1 MKYAIFVL
9 TFFVTTLSLTA
20 QQALILDKVIARVG
34 SETILYSDLQE
45 LFSYAKAQSAD
56 YTDDIQCQ
64 IMDQLIGKALLLDQ
78 AKLDSIVVN
87 DFEIEV
93 ELERRIDF
101 ILGQQMGG
109 NEELFISTYGKT
121 PLEQKEVMREPL
133 REDLL
138 QQRIQGQ
145 LIEDVTI
152 TPKEVVAY
160 FESIPSDSL
169 PYLNAEVEL
178 GEIISKT
185 MISEKY
191 KEAAHDKLVKIRNRI
206 VNDGEDFAELASIFS
221 DDGGSAIKGGDL
233 GWQKR
238 GTFVPEFE
246 AAAFNLADQEISG
259 VVETPFGYHVL
270 QLLGRRGNN
279 INLRHI
285 LVKPEILQ
293 EDIDK
298 TKNHLDSI
306 AQLISTDS
314 LSFEIAVRRH
324 SDEDAQSYNNAGRLN
339 NDKTGDTFWETADLP
354 YQIYFAI
361 EDLQPGDVSEVLEF
375 EQRGEKVYK
384 IVQLQSKTKPHK
396 ASLETDYSKI
406 QNFAKESK
414 KNEYF
419 NNWMDRKIDN
429 TLITIVNDFKSCPNL
444 MKHYE
449 EEKNVLDR

>member
-293 EDIDK
+293 EDIDR

>member
-1 MKYAIFVL
+1 MKYTIFIF
-9 TFFVTTLSLTA
+9 TFLATSLSLSA
-20 QQALILDKVIARVG
+20 QQALILDKIIARVG
-34 SETILYSDLQE
+34 SENILYSEVQE
-45 LFSYAKAQSAD
+45 LFSYAKSQSTD
-56 YTDDIQCQ
+56 YTDDIQCD
-64 IMDQLIGKALLLDQ
+64 IMNQLIGKALLLDQ
-78 AKLDSIVVN
+78 AKLDSIVSN
-87 DFEIEV
+87 EIEV
-93 ELERRIDF
+93 EVELQRRIDF
-101 ILGQQMGG
+101 ILGQMQG
-109 NEELFISTYGKT
+109 NEELFHNKYGKT
-121 PLEQKEVMREPL
+121 PIEQKEVMREPL
-133 REDLL
+133 REDLI

-145 LIEDVTI
+145 LIQDVTI

-185 MISEKY
+185 MISDKN
-191 KEAAHDKLVKIRNRI
+191 KEAAQAKLQKIRDRI
-206 VNDGEDFAELASIFS
+206 INDGEDFAELASIFS
-221 DDGGSAIKGGDL
+221 DDPGSAQRGGDL

-246 AAAFNLADQEISG
+246 AAAYNLSDQEISDI
-259 VVETPFGYHVL
+259 VETPFGYHML
-270 QLLGRRGNN
+270 QLLGRRGNS

-285 LVKPEILQ
+285 LIKPEVTQ
-293 EDIDK
+293 EDIDR

-324 SDEDAQSYNNAGRLN
+324 SDDESQSYNNAGRLN

-361 EDLQPGDVSEVLEF
+361 EKLEPGDVSEVLEF
-375 EQRGEKVYK
+375 EQRGDKIYK
-384 IVQLQSKTKPHK
+384 IIQLQSKTKPHK

-419 NNWMDRKIDN
+419 NNWIEQKIDD
-429 TLITIVNDFKSCPNL
+429 TLITIVDDFRSCPNL
-444 MKHYE
+444 MRYYE
-449 EEKNVLDR
+449 EDNNVLNR

>member
-1 MKYAIFVL
+1 MKYTIFIF
-9 TFFVTTLSLTA
+9 TFLATSLSLSA
-20 QQALILDKVIARVG
+20 QQALILDKIIARVG
-34 SETILYSDLQE
+34 SENILYSEVQE
-45 LFSYAKAQSAD
+45 LFSYAKSQSTD
-56 YTDDIQCQ
+56 YTDDIQCD

-78 AKLDSIVVN
+78 AKLDSIVIN
-87 DFEIEV
+87 EIEV
-93 ELERRIDF
+93 EVELQRRIDF
-101 ILGQQMGG
+101 ILGQMQG
-109 NEELFISTYGKT
+109 NEELFHNTYGKT
-121 PLEQKEVMREPL
+121 PIEQKEVMREPL
-133 REDLL
+133 REDLI

-145 LIEDVTI
+145 LIQDVTI

-185 MISEKY
+185 MISDKN
-191 KEAAHDKLVKIRNRI
+191 KEAAQAKLQKIRDRI
-206 VNDGEDFAELASIFS
+206 INDGEDFAELASIFS
-221 DDGGSAIKGGDL
+221 DDPGSAQRGGDL

-246 AAAFNLADQEISG
+246 AAAYNLSDQEISDI
-259 VVETPFGYHVL
+259 VETPFGYHML
-270 QLLGRRGNN
+270 QLLGRRGNS

-285 LVKPEILQ
+285 LIKPEVTQ
-293 EDIDK
+293 EDIDR

-324 SDEDAQSYNNAGRLN
+324 SDDESQSYNNAGRLN

-361 EDLQPGDVSEVLEF
+361 EELEPGDVSEVLEF
-375 EQRGEKVYK
+375 EQRGDKIYK
-384 IVQLQSKTKPHK
+384 IIQLQSKTKPHK

-406 QNFAKESK
+406 QNFAKKSK

-419 NNWMDRKIDN
+419 NNWIEQKIDD
-429 TLITIVNDFKSCPNL
+429 TLITIVDDFRSCPNL
-444 MKHYE
+444 MRYYE
-449 EEKNVLDR
+449 EDNNVLNR

>member
-1 MKYAIFVL
+1 MKYTIFIF
-9 TFFVTTLSLTA
+9 TFLATSLSLSA
-20 QQALILDKVIARVG
+20 QQALILDKIIARVG
-34 SETILYSDLQE
+34 SENILYSEVQE
-45 LFSYAKAQSAD
+45 LFSYAKSQSTD
-56 YTDDIQCQ
+56 YTDDIQCD

-78 AKLDSIVVN
+78 AKLDSIVIN
-87 DFEIEV
+87 EIEV
-93 ELERRIDF
+93 EVELQRRIDF
-101 ILGQQMGG
+101 ILGQMQG
-109 NEELFISTYGKT
+109 NEELFHNKYGKT
-121 PLEQKEVMREPL
+121 PIEQKEVMREPL
-133 REDLL
+133 REDLI

-145 LIEDVTI
+145 LIQDVTI

-185 MISEKY
+185 MISDKN
-191 KEAAHDKLVKIRNRI
+191 KEAAQAKLQKIRDRI
-206 VNDGEDFAELASIFS
+206 INDGEDFAELASIFS
-221 DDGGSAIKGGDL
+221 DDPGSAQRGGDL

-246 AAAFNLADQEISG
+246 AAAYNLSDQEISDI
-259 VVETPFGYHVL
+259 VETPFGYHML
-270 QLLGRRGNN
+270 QLLGRRGNS

-285 LVKPEILQ
+285 LIKPEVTQ
-293 EDIDK
+293 EDIDR

-324 SDEDAQSYNNAGRLN
+324 SDDESQSYNNAGRLN

-361 EDLQPGDVSEVLEF
+361 EKLEPGDVSEVLEF
-375 EQRGEKVYK
+375 EQRGDKIYK
-384 IVQLQSKTKPHK
+384 IIQLQSKTKPHK

-419 NNWMDRKIDN
+419 NNWIEQKIDD
-429 TLITIVNDFKSCPNL
+429 TLITIVDDFRSCPNL
-444 MKHYE
+444 MRYYE
-449 EEKNVLDR
+449 EDNNVLNR